1 MDSFRN
7 FLEPLYARLGN
18 TLPGVLGG
26 LLILVVGWIVAGF
39 IRKLVAKALR
49 KADFDDRVSRRG
61 QRKMKVEDTIS
72 KFVYYIILVFVLML
86 ALNVM
91 GVESVLAP
99 LQNLIN
105 EFLGFI
111 PNIIAAGIIGFAGYI
126 IAQIAAELTGTLTR
140 SLESAS
146 GKLGLKDNVSLDRI
160 LKQVVFVLVF
170 VPILIVALDT
180 LQMEAIAEPATDML
194 QSILSAIPNIL
205 AGALILV
212 IFYVIARFVSPV
224 VTEVLQNVEADQL
237 PERMGMA
244 RVMGAEGSLSKLAG
258 SVTFFF
264 IMFFGIVSALNK
276 VGLYEIAE
284 LLGDLLELS
293 GQILFGLIIIAVGN
307 FVANIAYRSMAES
320 RDGGKTIATIV
331 RYTVLGL
338 FVAIALRTMGIA
350 NDIVNLAFGLTLG
363 AAAVAIALSFGLG
376 GREAAGRQMEYIL
389 KQFRKD
395 DTLDDSA
402 SEPPTAPNV

>member
-1 MDSFRN
+1 MESFRN

-26 LLILVVGWIVAGF
+26 LLILLVGWIIAGV
-39 IRKLVAKALR
+39 IRKLVAKGLR
-49 KADFDDRVSRRG
+49 KADFDSRISRSG
-61 QRKMKVEDTIS
+61 QRSIQIEKTIS
-72 KFVYYIILVFVLML
+72 KFVYYIILIFVLML

-91 GVESVLAP
+91 GVESVLTP
-99 LQNLIN
+99 LQDLIGD
-105 EFLGFI
+105 FLGFI

-126 IAQIAAELTGTLTR
+126 IAKIASELVGTLTT
-140 SLESAS
+140 SLEAAS
-146 GKLGLKDNVSLDRI
+146 SKLGFKDSVSLGNI

-170 VPILIVALDT
+170 IPILIVALDT
-180 LQMEAIAEPATDML
+180 LQMDAIAEPATDML
-194 QSILSAIPNIL
+194 QSILNAIPNIL

-224 VTEVLQNVEADQL
+224 VTSVLQNVGADQL

-244 RVMGAEGSLSKLAG
+244 RAMGAEGSLSKLSG
-258 SVTFFF
+258 RIVFFF

-276 VGLYEIAE
+276 VGLNEIAN

-307 FVANIAYRSMAES
+307 FVANIAYRSLAES
-320 RDGGKTIATIV
+320 SDGGRTIATIV

-376 GREAAGRQMEYIL
+376 GREAAGKQMEYIL
-389 KQFRKD
+389 KQFRKENPTD
-395 DTLDDSA
+395 DTT
-402 SEPPTAPNV
+402 PPPSAPNV